1 MKSWNLLLYNRSLFF
16 KLCCSLLFVL
26 LLGAVSP
33 LFAQE
38 SVFKHPIT
46 EKSLPPALTE
56 LSRQIGGFQSMR
68 SDFVQTKKISVLKF
82 PLITKG
88 HFLYA
93 VDYGVFWKINTPFEA
108 EIVITSAGYFERK
121 NGELL
126 AATPAGAKPQIQS
139 YLNAFLLLFSG
150 KFEELQQLFSLSFLQ
165 SGNDWVVGLTPK
177 GRLAKVI
184 QNIQLSGSLA
194 ARVKNLSIK
203 EVNGD
208 FTKIQFHDTAYST
221 QSLSEADQKLFQ

>member
-1 MKSWNLLLYNRSLFF
+1 MLGAS
-16 KLCCSLLFVL
+16 SLLF
-26 LLGAVSP
+26 AE
-33 LFAQE
+33 E

-46 EKSLPPALTE
+46 EKSLPSTLTE

-88 HFLYA
+88 RFLYA
-93 VDYGVFWKINTPFEA
+93 ADYGVLWKIITPFEA

-121 NGELL
+121 KGEML

-150 KFEELQQLFSLSFLQ
+150 KFKELQQLFSLSFLQ
-165 SGNDWVVGLTPK
+165 SGNDWVIGFTPR
-177 GRLAKVI
+177 GGLAKVI

-194 ARVKNLSIK
+194 ARVDNLSIK

-221 QSLSEADQKLFQ
+221 QTLSESEQKLFQ